1 MAELSDVASH
11 VLTVPIDGEDVIL
24 EAVSRSTRRVGSVTI
39 VGIEFLP
46 DQDAARA
53 RLSLGLFKTR
63 LALSEMPKPD
73 ARLLEQP
80 AMDDAAA

>member
-1 MAELSDVASH
+1 
-11 VLTVPIDGEDVIL
+11 
-24 EAVSRSTRRVGSVTI
+24 VSPV
-39 VGIEFLP
+39 
-46 DQDAARA
+46 QDAARA

-63 LALSEMPKPD
+63 LALTEMPKPD